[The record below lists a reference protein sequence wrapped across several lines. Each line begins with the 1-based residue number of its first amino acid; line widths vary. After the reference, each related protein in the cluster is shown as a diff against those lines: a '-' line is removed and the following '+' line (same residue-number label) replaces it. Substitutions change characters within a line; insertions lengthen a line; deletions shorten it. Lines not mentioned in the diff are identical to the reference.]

1 MPSVIDV
8 HPSTERL
15 HALDALRG
23 MPAATSSATRPP
35 ASIAMTEQRN
45 AGLDA
50 LRAAI
55 VLLVVF
61 HHTAITYGANGLWYY
76 REVMPDGSPG
86 SKLLTL
92 MCSVDQAFF
101 MGLLFLLAGYFLPGS
116 LARHGALGY
125 VKERLVRLGI
135 PILVFG
141 FVIGLATIALGLT
154 AKGIPF
160 TTTLLARWS
169 YGTFAV
175 GPLWFAVALLIFTAG
190 FLAWRSLARPP
201 GSEADTPQP
210 CSFPSNAMLAIAALA
225 IGAAA
230 FALRLA
236 WPVGNDAR
244 AGSATRLFRKLCGV
258 VRGRLYRRA
267 RPMAEPCSISPAALV
282 DDCGY
287 HCHSRFRSADL
298 GGVDRWHGCLHGNGV
313 GQSSRRLERVRG
325 HLCALGAAGGLGCHP
340 GVGPPVRAKVRRPGP
355 GLVGAGA
362 ALLCDLCHP
371 SAGGGRGRARLAR
384 CFGATPSEIHDR
396 RRAGDAGLLLDRR
409 AAVAH
414 SRYQPS
420 LMTCPRSDLP

>member
-236 WPVGNDAR
+236 WPVGTTPALDLQLGYFASYVVLFAAGCIGAR
-244 AGSATRLFRKLCGV
+244 GQWLSHV
-258 VRGRLYRRA
+258 
-267 RPMAEPCSISPAALV
+267 P
-282 DDCGY
+282 
-287 HCHSRFRSADL
+287 SR
-298 GGVDRWHGCLHGNGV
+298 
-313 GQSSRRLERVRG
+313 QRRLWMIVATIAIAASAVQILGVSTGGTVVYTGTASASPPGGWNVHAATYALWEPLVAWG
-325 HLCALGAAGGLGCHP
+325 VILGLVHLFEQRFVALGPAWSALARRSYAIYVIH
-340 GVGPPVRAKVRRPGP
+340 PPVVVGVALAWRDVSAPHLAKFTITGT
-355 GLVGAGA
+355 
-362 ALLCDLCHP
+362 
-371 SAGGGRGRARLAR
+371 LATLA
-384 CFGATPSEIHDR
+384 CFWI
-396 RRAGDAGLLLDRR
+396 AGLLLRIPGINR
-409 AAVAH
+409 V
-414 SRYQPS
+414 
-420 LMTCPRSDLP
+420 L

>member
-1 MPSVIDV
+1 MPSLSDV
-8 HPSTERL
+8 HPTAERL

-23 MPAATSSATRPP
+23 KPAATSSATQPP
-35 ASIAMTEQRN
+35 ASIAMTLQRN

-76 REVMPDGSPG
+76 REVMPDGSPS

-116 LARHGALGY
+116 LARHGMLGY

-141 FVIGLATIALGLT
+141 LVIGPATIALGLT

-160 TTTLLARWS
+160 TITLLARWS
-169 YGTFAV
+169 SGTFAV

-190 FLAWRSLARPP
+190 FLAFRSLAPSP

-210 CSFPSNAMLAIAALA
+210 RYFPSNAMLAIAALA
-225 IGAAA
+225 TGAAA

-236 WPVGNDAR
+236 WPVGTTPALDLQLGYFASYMVLFAAGCIGAR
-244 AGSATRLFRKLCGV
+244 GQWLSHVPSPQRRLWMIVATIAIAASAVQILAVSTGGTVNTGTASASLVGGWNVQAATYALWEPLVAWGVILGLVHLFEQRFLALGPVWSALARRSYAIYVIHPPVVVGIALAWRDVPAPHLAKFAVTGSL
-258 VRGRLYRRA
+258 
-267 RPMAEPCSISPAALV
+267 AAL
-282 DDCGY
+282 
-287 HCHSRFRSADL
+287 A
-298 GGVDRWHGCLHGNGV
+298 
-313 GQSSRRLERVRG
+313 
-325 HLCALGAAGGLGCHP
+325 
-340 GVGPPVRAKVRRPGP
+340 
-355 GLVGAGA
+355 
-362 ALLCDLCHP
+362 
-371 SAGGGRGRARLAR
+371 
-384 CFGATPSEIHDR
+384 CFWI
-396 RRAGDAGLLLDRR
+396 AGLLLRIPGINR
-409 AAVAH
+409 V
-414 SRYQPS
+414 
-420 LMTCPRSDLP
+420 L